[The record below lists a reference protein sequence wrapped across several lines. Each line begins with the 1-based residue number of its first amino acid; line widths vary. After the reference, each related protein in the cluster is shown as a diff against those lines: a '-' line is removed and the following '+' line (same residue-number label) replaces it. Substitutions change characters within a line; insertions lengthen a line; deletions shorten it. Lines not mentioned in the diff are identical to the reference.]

1 MLKLNVAWAQEF
13 LLQGKSEWAF
23 FPSQYGKV

>member
-23 FPSQYGKV
+23 FPSQCGKV

>member
-13 LLQGKSEWAF
+13 LLQGKSERAF
-23 FPSQYGKV
+23 FPSRYGKV